1 MKLIMKNIKF
11 IILTIILVIFILNI
25 NIVINSTKDASYIF
39 FNKIFISIFPFIILS
54 DILIYYDYHIFLK
67 KIFGKIVSKLFNVDE
82 NSTMIFILSIL
93 TSTPSNAIYIKT
105 MLDNNEIDIS
115 TSNKIINYTYFPSIS
130 FVVGVIGVSIYKS
143 LKIGLILWLI
153 CILYNILIGLYL
165 RKEKCVIKNKIINKN
180 KDDFFTM
187 LKKSFYKGID
197 TSFIILS
204 NLILFTIIINLIKE
218 YISLNPIIMSLI
230 SGMLEMT
237 SGIIEISI
245 LNICSINKLILTAF
259 ILTFNGFSIIF
270 QSKSILSN
278 YRINIKRTLITK
290 LVFSVIIVLLGW
302 LTICC
307 TTNNGCS

>member
-82 NSTMIFILSIL
+82 NSTIIFILSIL

-165 RKEKCVIKNKIINKN
+165 RKEKCVINNKTINKN

-278 YRINIKRTLITK
+278 YRVNIKRALIIK
-290 LVFSVIIVLLGW
+290 LVLSSIFLLCV
-302 LTICC
+302 TIY
-307 TTNNGCS
+307 NFL